1 MADLHQDQGRK
12 AVMEIALDLRNGLEG
27 FPENPPLAFRWL
39 QAASSDFDYPPA
51 HFLYAQWIR
60 DDDLFSLRSKDNPF
74 VRPDN
79 RQGEYLMAN
88 SALLHA
94 ADHHDIRAETEI
106 LRLLKA
112 GPDYERRSWAIY
124 YWLLRLERHGTDVPA
139 NELTTAK
146 AKLPKDVQSMIE
158 TWDTPLLPAQPRQRP
173 PFTRLPAI
181 P

>member
-1 MADLHQDQGRK
+1 MLDQLAWLTSIRTKGGK
-12 AVMEIALDLRNGLEG
+12 AVMEIALDLRDGLEG

-88 SALLHA
+88 SALLRA

-106 LRLLKA
+106 LRLLKPVRITKEGA
-112 GPDYERRSWAIY
+112 GRYIIGCSASSDTEPTY
-124 YWLLRLERHGTDVPA
+124 
-139 NELTTAK
+139 
-146 AKLPKDVQSMIE
+146 LPMN
-158 TWDTPLLPAQPRQRP
+158 
-173 PFTRLPAI
+173 
-181 P
+181 